1 MYVLIIVFNYS
12 VTNIVNFIFF
22 LVLWE
27 SKMYKNI
34 RLLYHNVY
42 PIYLLCS
49 IQFQV

>member
-27 SKMYKNI
+27 SKIYKNI